1 MPDKILTSHNL
12 QNCIISY
19 FVEVIKS
26 VHVRTHVCRSLELVG
41 NPIGLVSTLG
51 IGVRDF
57 FYEPAHALINRYAG
71 RVLLFVVM
79 FCNLLC
85 CCVFCCA
92 ILTLHVMLSQN
103 FKSI

>member
-1 MPDKILTSHNL
+1 MPVKILTSHNL
-12 QNCIISY
+12 QNRILNY
-19 FVEVIKS
+19 LVEVINS

-57 FYEPAHALINRYAG
+57 FCEPAHALINRYVG
-71 RVLLFVVM
+71 RVLWCVVM

-85 CCVFCCA
+85 SCIFCCA
-92 ILTLHVMLSQN
+92 ILT
-103 FKSI
+103 